1 MVWVLPLPT
10 NMVSSRDN
18 CDSIRPIISVLQGR
32 GSTSSGVA
40 VEEGLEKWAVKLR
53 FNQLMPLQVGPSVL
67 SVSQHGGRR
76 SQNCHL
82 LVVWTWRIEASQ
94 NSGGLRGPFQIPP
107 KGVFWVC

>member
-1 MVWVLPLPT
+1 MQYSLGIAPT
-10 NMVSSRDN
+10 HYVILFGSSCRP
-18 CDSIRPIISVLQGR
+18 SISLLQGG

-67 SVSQHGGRR
+67 VCPSMGGGGLQL
-76 SQNCHL
+76 S

-94 NSGGLRGPFQIPP
+94 NSGGLRAPFQIPP
-107 KGVFWVC
+107 KRVFWGVC